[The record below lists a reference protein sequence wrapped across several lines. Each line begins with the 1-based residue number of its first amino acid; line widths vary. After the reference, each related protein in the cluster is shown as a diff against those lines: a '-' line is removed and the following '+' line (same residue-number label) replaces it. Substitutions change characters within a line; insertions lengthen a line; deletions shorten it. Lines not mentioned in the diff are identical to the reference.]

1 MRTKITINE
10 PDVITNQAIKTSDQ
24 PGILLPGL
32 TEKKSNLE
40 IIASEGS
47 ADFVNYL
54 EWLGFSNDLNL
65 VVLSSVHHYYYDAE
79 EMKNVRTLVNL
90 IELNLIKQ
98 VTDFIYSIFNLIP
111 SKSYF
116 IGCFVDNQKNN
127 KYSLKNTTVS
137 NNYSK
142 DSEAVENG
150 ISSRIPFL
158 NVLYNLLDAKINKY
172 LSKNE
177 VAQMLNVRG
186 FRVVDMTELNGLT
199 YFCAQKQLP
208 EVK

>member
-1 MRTKITINE
+1 MRNKITINE
-10 PDVITNQAIKTSDQ
+10 PDVITNQGIKTSDQ

-32 TEKKSNLE
+32 TGKKSNLE

-47 ADFVNYL
+47 GDFVNYL

-90 IELNLIKQ
+90 IELNEIKQ
-98 VTDFIYSIFNLIP
+98 VNDFIYSVFNLIP

-127 KYSLKNTTVS
+127 KYSFKNTNIST
-137 NNYSK
+137 NHSK

-177 VAQMLNVRG
+177 VAQMLSDRG
-186 FRVVDMTELNGLT
+186 FRVVDMTELNGIT
-199 YFCAQKQLP
+199 YFCSQKQLP
-208 EVK
+208 EVI